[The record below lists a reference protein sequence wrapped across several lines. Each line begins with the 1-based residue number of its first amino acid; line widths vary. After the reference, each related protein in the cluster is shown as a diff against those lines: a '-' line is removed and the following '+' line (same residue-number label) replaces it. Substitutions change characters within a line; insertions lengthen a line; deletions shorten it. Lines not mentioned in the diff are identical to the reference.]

1 MGNGLLTPMCGEAPG
16 AEAPQL
22 TLRLERTT
30 LDQILAQHTS
40 FPEAI
45 GSGAVTVES
54 DITVLATFHSLLG
67 KPRRNVP
74 IVLP

>member
-1 MGNGLLTPMCGEAPG
+1 MGKGVLTPMRGEAPR

-30 LDQILAQHTS
+30 LDQILAQQTS

-45 GSGAVTVES
+45 GSGAVTVEG
-54 DITVLATFHSLLG
+54 DITVLATFRSLLG
-67 KPRRNVP
+67 RPRRNVP